1 MLFFS
6 AMQQTVGRL
15 QVNFFETSMSVHK
28 NSCQKDFYQQIHF
41 VHPNFCPDYKNSE
54 GDRTPIIVTYQ
65 GKISFLGCIVKIL
78 LFLTQT
84 PHPS

>member
-1 MLFFS
+1 M
-6 AMQQTVGRL
+6 
-15 QVNFFETSMSVHK
+15 SMGVHK
-28 NSCQKDFYQQIHF
+28 NSSEKDSRQQIHA

-54 GDRTPIIVTYQ
+54 GDRKPIIVTYH

-84 PHPS
+84 PQSS